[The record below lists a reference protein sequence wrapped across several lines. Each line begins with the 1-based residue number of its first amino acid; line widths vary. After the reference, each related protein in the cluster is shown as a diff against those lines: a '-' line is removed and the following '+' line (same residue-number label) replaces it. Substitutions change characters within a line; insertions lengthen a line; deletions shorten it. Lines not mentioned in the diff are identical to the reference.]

1 MSFSL
6 GVTVGLGRLFILVMN
21 EREPFDDFSSGEL
34 AK

>member
-6 GVTVGLGRLFILVMN
+6 GVIVGLGRLLILGMN
-21 EREPFDDFSSGEL
+21 EREPFDDFFSGEL

>member
-6 GVTVGLGRLFILVMN
+6 GVIVGLGRLFILGMN
-21 EREPFDDFSSGEL
+21 EREPFDDFFSGEL